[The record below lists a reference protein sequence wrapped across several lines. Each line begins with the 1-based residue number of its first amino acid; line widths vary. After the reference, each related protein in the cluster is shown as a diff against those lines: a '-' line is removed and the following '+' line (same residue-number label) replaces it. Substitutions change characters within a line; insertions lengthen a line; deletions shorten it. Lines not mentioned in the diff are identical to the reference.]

1 MKIQGRYP
9 NFKTAKKRGQ
19 FQSGRHWKKGIR
31 MFKLLR
37 LLSCE
42 SSVTVKEKTDRKNL
56 AEENFISFKEPHI
69 CYLNMKVYR
78 EYINSFIYFFFEMS

>member
-1 MKIQGRYP
+1 MKMQGRYP
-9 NFKTAKKRGQ
+9 NFKTAKKCVQ

-42 SSVTVKEKTDRKNL
+42 SSVTVKEKTDRKKL
-56 AEENFISFKEPHI
+56 SRGKFYFLQRTS
-69 CYLNMKVYR
+69 YLLL
-78 EYINSFIYFFFEMS
+78 EYKSI